1 MKNTHLK
8 LSVLLYVV
16 LMVLGASNARG
27 QADMVI
33 PPSNRSTAT
42 LEKNLLFY
50 ADARYTV
57 SQQGSASLPLAG
69 LFDGN
74 YQPNYSA
81 NGIDE
86 SNPYVITIENLP
98 NLHVQAASWIGW
110 TTRFW
115 GPSKFKIEVFN
126 VYGDAASN
134 PAVNTWVTVANE
146 NNYSGLSYMASVNSV
161 SVGKIRFTIYKG
173 GGPNNFLG
181 ISELFFIHPEATVAF
196 DGLMVK
202 YDHSGNVGIGTA
214 NTNGDKLAV
223 KGNIHAQQVTVD
235 MNNWADYVF
244 MPTYELI
251 SLKAVKAYIDQ
262 NHHLPEMPSEQEV
275 MKNGLNLGDMN
286 KLLTKKVEELTLY
299 LIEKDVQLKKVEE
312 KQVEGLKAQS
322 QMQEQLQKIQEQL
335 KRSKG
340 SKK

>member
-16 LMVLGASNARG
+16 LMVLGISNARG
-27 QADMVI
+27 QAEVI
-33 PPSNRSTAT
+33 VPPSNRSTAT

-57 SQQGSASLPLAG
+57 SQQGSVSLPLAG

-81 NGIDE
+81 IGIDE

-110 TTRFW
+110 TTRYW
-115 GPSKFKIEVFN
+115 GPAKFKIEVFN
-126 VYGDAASN
+126 IYGNA
-134 PAVNTWVTVANE
+134 NTWVTIADVD
-146 NNYSGLSYMASVNSV
+146 NYYGGSYYMATV
-161 SVGKIRFTIYKG
+161 SDVAVGKIRFTVYKG

-202 YDHSGNVGIGTA
+202 YDHNGNVGIGTA

-262 NHHLPEMPSEQEV
+262 NHRLPEMPSEQEV

-286 KLLTKKVEELTLY
+286 KLLTKKIEELTLY

-312 KQVEGLKAQS
+312 KQVEGLKVQS

-335 KRSKG
+335 NRSKNQK
-340 SKK
+340 SKL